1 MKLTVENLSELTG
14 IQILDSDGVLNEWNK
29 VEIENPQVK
38 KCGVYTEIT
47 FTVVK
52 AMTPF
57 NSHYFGGKT
66 LTLTLEN
73 NEIYDF

>member
-1 MKLTVENLSELTG
+1 MKLTVENLSEITG
-14 IQILDSDGVLNEWNK
+14 IQILDSDGLLKEWK
-29 VEIENPQVK
+29 EVEIENPQIK
-38 KCGVYTEIT
+38 KSGVYTEVT

-57 NSHYFGGKT
+57 NSYYFGGKT